1 MVRILLIGF
10 PLIATTSFA
19 GSPSPPDARMAMT
32 PNKIECHCRANG
44 RNYELGARICLRSPA
59 GYRLAEC
66 RMQQNVT
73 SWTFGQDDCSPT
85 AGRPAPPEVIT
96 AAFTLTRS

>member
-10 PLIATTSFA
+10 PLVATTSFA
-19 GSPSPPDARMAMT
+19 VLPSPPDARIAAAPTM
-32 PNKIECHCRANG
+32 IECHCRANG
-44 RNYELGARICLRSPA
+44 RNYELGARICLHSPA

-73 SWTFGQDDCSPT
+73 SWTFGQEDCSPT
-85 AGRPAPPEVIT
+85 ASLPAVPGGMP
-96 AAFTLTRS
+96 AALALTQS